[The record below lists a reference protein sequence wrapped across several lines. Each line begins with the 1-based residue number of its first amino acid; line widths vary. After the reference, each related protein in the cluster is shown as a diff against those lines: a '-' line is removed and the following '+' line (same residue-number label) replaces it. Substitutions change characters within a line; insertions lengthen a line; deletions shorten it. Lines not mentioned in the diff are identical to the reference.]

1 LVTIAVR
8 LPEARLLNAGSLGCW
23 LDQLEQERQ
32 GLPLPL
38 LRKACDLAQ
47 HVSCELLH
55 SALSVVDILHDLEMD
70 DETLTAA
77 LLHITDLGK
86 GHLSHY
92 PAIIQQM
99 LADLLKMDSVTE
111 LRTSTLSKSEKKTSN
126 ESLAAH
132 TENLRRMLLSIAE
145 DVRVVVIILA
155 ERLFLMRSLKQ
166 APDAERRIL
175 AQETRD
181 LHAPLANRLG
191 IWRIKWE
198 LEDFCLRY
206 LEPDEYNRIAK
217 SLAGSRVER
226 EGYVQRVIELLSEKC
241 QEAKIRADIA
251 GRPKHIFSIWKKMA
265 RKGVDIDRIFDLL
278 AVRIIVESVAECY
291 AVLGFVH
298 GLWRHIPGE
307 FDDYIATPKANLY
320 RSLHTAVVGPE
331 DKPLEVQIRTWE
343 MHEHSE
349 RGIAAHWAYKESRGH
364 DAEFQRR
371 LLWMRQWLQLKE
383 ETNDQ
388 SFIEEFKTEY
398 APELIYVL
406 SPMGKVIELPR
417 DATPLDFAYAIHS
430 GLGHRCRGAKV
441 DGRIV
446 PLTYSL
452 HNGESVEVL
461 TTKEGGPSRD
471 WLSNHLGYLKTSRA
485 RNRVRQWFRQQDYDQ
500 HLAIGRASLDKEIER
515 LGLQRLDLNEAATR
529 FNFKKAE
536 DLLAAIGCG
545 ELSPVQVVNDFNR
558 HTKPQDKIEA
568 LIPSKIPSKTPGKTG
583 QKRSPKGNGAVL
595 LDGIQDLMHSLA
607 GCCKPVPHDPII
619 GFITRGRGVSVHR
632 ADCGFITRLPE
643 TETKRLISA
652 DWSDQPRL
660 SLYSVDILVEA
671 GDRRGLL
678 RDISAVLSNEE
689 VDVLAV
695 SSQSDRSKDIASFR
709 FTVEVGNMQQLSR
722 VIDKIAQ
729 LPEVF
734 SARRRA

>member
-1 LVTIAVR
+1 MVSIVSR
-8 LPEARLLNAGSLGCW
+8 LPEAARLNPESLELW
-23 LDQLEQERQ
+23 LGRLEQERK

-38 LRKACDLAQ
+38 LRRACSQATEIPK
-47 HVSCELLH
+47 ELLH
-55 SALSVVDILHDLEMD
+55 GALSVVDILHDLEMD

-77 LLHITDLGK
+77 LLHITEPADCK
-86 GHLSHY
+86 GPQY
-92 PAIIQQM
+92 PAVVHTM
-99 LADLLKMDSVTE
+99 LDDLLKMDSVTG
-111 LRTSTLSKSEKKTSN
+111 LRAQEPRHSR
-126 ESLAAH
+126 ESLAEH
-132 TENLRRMLLSIAE
+132 TENLRRMLLSIAD

-155 ERLFLMRSLKQ
+155 ERLYLLRSLKQ
-166 APDAERRIL
+166 ATEEERRPL

-226 EGYVQRVIELLSEKC
+226 EGYVQSVICLLNEKC
-241 QEAKIRADIA
+241 QEAGIQADIA
-251 GRPKHIFSIWKKMA
+251 GRPKHIYSIWKKMK

-278 AVRIIVESVAECY
+278 AVRVVVNTVAECY
-291 AVLGFVH
+291 TVLGFVH

-349 RGIAAHWAYKESRGH
+349 RGVAAHWAYKESRGH

-371 LLWMRQWLQLKE
+371 LLWMRQWLELKDE
-383 ETNDQ
+383 ANDQ
-388 SFIEEFKTEY
+388 AFIEEFKAEY
-398 APELIYVL
+398 EPELIYVL
-406 SPMGKVIELPR
+406 SPMGKVVELPR
-417 DATPLDFAYAIHS
+417 GATPLDFAYAIHS

-446 PLTYSL
+446 PLTYCLQS
-452 HNGESVEVL
+452 GETIEVL
-461 TTKEGGPSRD
+461 SIKEGSPSRD
-471 WLSNHLGYLKTSRA
+471 WLSPHLGYLKTSRA
-485 RNRVRQWFRQQDYDQ
+485 RNRVRQWFRQQDHDQ
-500 HLAIGRASLDKEIER
+500 HLAIGRASLEKEIER
-515 LGLQRLDLNEAATR
+515 LGLQRPDLNETASK
-529 FNFKKAE
+529 FNFKKPE
-536 DLLAAIGCG
+536 DLLAAIGSG
-545 ELSPVQVVNDFNR
+545 ELSPVQVANSFGRRKTQQESQDIHISSKATAR
-558 HTKPQDKIEA
+558 KPRKD
-568 LIPSKIPSKTPGKTG
+568 GG
-583 QKRSPKGNGAVL
+583 DAVL
-595 LDGIQDLMHSLA
+595 LDGVDDLMYNLA
-607 GCCKPVPHDPII
+607 GCCKPVPYDPII

-632 ADCGFITRLPE
+632 QDCSSITRLPE
-643 TETKRLISA
+643 QEAQRLISA
-652 DWSDQPRL
+652 EWSDQGRS

-678 RDISAVLSNEE
+678 RDISSVFSNEE

-695 SSQSDRSKDIASFR
+695 SSQSDRSKDTASFR
-709 FTVEVGNMQQLSR
+709 FTVEVSNMQQLSR

-729 LPEVF
+729 LPEIF
-734 SARRRA
+734 SVRRRV

>member
-1 LVTIAVR
+1 MVTIVSR
-8 LPEARLLNAGSLGCW
+8 LPPASLLNAESLGQW
-23 LDQLEQERQ
+23 LDRLEQERK

-38 LRKACDLAQ
+38 LRKACTSAQ
-47 HVSCELLH
+47 EVSPALLH
-55 SALSVVDILHDLEMD
+55 GALSVVDILHELEMD

-77 LLHITDLGK
+77 LLHITELGHP
-86 GHLSHY
+86 GRELPAPY
-92 PAIIQQM
+92 PVIIQQM
-99 LADLLKMDSVTE
+99 LGDLLKMDSVTG
-111 LRTSTLSKSEKKTSN
+111 LRISDLGKGEKKTAA
-126 ESLAAH
+126 ESLAEH

-155 ERLFLMRSLKQ
+155 ERLYLMRSLKQ
-166 APDAERRIL
+166 APDAQRRPL

-241 QEAKIRADIA
+241 REASIHADIA
-251 GRPKHIFSIWKKMA
+251 GRPKHIFSIWKKMK

-278 AVRIIVESVAECY
+278 AVRVIVDTIAECY
-291 AVLGFVH
+291 TVLGFVH

-349 RGIAAHWAYKESRGH
+349 RGVAAHWAYKESRGH

-371 LLWMRQWLQLKE
+371 LLWMRQWLELKE
-383 ETNDQ
+383 EANDQ
-388 SFIEEFKTEY
+388 AFIEEFKADYE
-398 APELIYVL
+398 PELIYVL
-406 SPMGKVIELPR
+406 SPMGKVVELPR

-446 PLTYSL
+446 PLTYCL
-452 HNGESVEVL
+452 HSGETIEVL
-461 TTKEGGPSRD
+461 TIKEGGPSRD
-471 WLSNHLGYLKTSRA
+471 WLSSHLGYLKTSRA
-485 RNRVRQWFRQQDYDQ
+485 RNRVRQWFRQQDHDQ
-500 HLAIGRASLDKEIER
+500 HLAIGRTSLEREIER
-515 LGLQRLDLNEAATR
+515 LGLQRPDLNDIATR

-536 DLLAAIGCG
+536 DLLAAIGSG
-545 ELSPVQVVNDFNR
+545 ELSPVQVTNSFSR
-558 HTKPQDKIEA
+558 Q
-568 LIPSKIPSKTPGKTG
+568 SKAKDSAEILVSSKAPARKARKDSKDT
-583 QKRSPKGNGAVL
+583 VL
-595 LDGIQDLMHSLA
+595 LDGIQDLLYSLA
-607 GCCKPVPHDPII
+607 GCCKPVPYDPII

-632 ADCGFITRLPE
+632 QDCSFITKLPDRE
-643 TETKRLISA
+643 TERLISA
-652 DWSDQPRL
+652 DWNDQQQQQ

-678 RDISAVLSNEE
+678 RDISSVFSNEE

-695 SSQSDRSKDIASFR
+695 SSQSNRSRDTASFR